1 MSAVATT
8 YRVVLWPQMEIAAH
22 GLSQREAQAWVQ
34 AYNQILQSPRRQA
47 LLAEEQVE
55 NRAA

>member
-1 MSAVATT
+1 MSADAVT
-8 YRVVLWPQMEIAAH
+8 YRVVLWPQMEVAAQ

-34 AYNQILQSPRRQA
+34 AYNQIMQSPRRQA
-47 LLAEEQVE
+47 MLTQEQGE